1 MFRMRVQVEC
11 FGAEEGMYHQIYPIL
26 TDALLEPV
34 WTRTEKCVLLGIEA
48 ITFYAVLFVHGGKD
62 TDIRRFIFTENMLC
76 SSVYAVQGGKCSDAE
91 SFQM

>member
-1 MFRMRVQVEC
+1 MDEDGEMR
-11 FGAEEGMYHQIYPIL
+11 
-26 TDALLEPV
+26 
-34 WTRTEKCVLLGIEA
+34 LLGIEA
-48 ITFYAVLFVHGGKD
+48 TLSMRFIFVHGGKD

>member
-1 MFRMRVQVEC
+1 MLWCRGRYVPSDLSDSYRCTFRASYGR
-11 FGAEEGMYHQIYPIL
+11 GRRNASSWHRGN
-26 TDALLEPV
+26 
-34 WTRTEKCVLLGIEA
+34 
-48 ITFYAVLFVHGGKD
+48 TFHAVLFVHGGKD